1 LKERSGES
9 PGVLS
14 IEAAGRAFREKS
26 TMRNHFARGMS
37 SLLAAAAV
45 AGLACST
52 SNMDTNEAAGDVAV
66 HVNRDTAS
74 DTASAKPRVRW
85 LSDANLL
92 SLLGVMNSRQ
102 IAAADVE
109 LEGWHV
115 DSVRA
120 FAAGVA
126 REHAELQ
133 HSADSLSERLHLM
146 PVAPALNQPVS
157 ATFQARIDTVRRAEG
172 RTLDRVFMRE
182 QVASY
187 QFMTDYLGQ
196 LAAVAENPDVQA
208 LLATAR
214 DRATTQLNH
223 ARALQTR
230 LAGSDSAAAAD
241 SAAKLAARLAAKR
254 TKRNTV
260 P

>member
-1 LKERSGES
+1 
-9 PGVLS
+9 
-14 IEAAGRAFREKS
+14 
-26 TMRNHFARGMS
+26 MRNHFARGTNA
-37 SLLAAAAV
+37 LLAAAAA

-66 HVNRDTAS
+66 HVNP
-74 DTASAKPRVRW
+74 DTASAKPPVRW

-92 SLLGVMNSRQ
+92 SLLGLMNSRQ

-133 HSADSLSERLHLM
+133 HSADSLSEHLHLA
-146 PVAPALNQPVS
+146 PVAPALAQPVS
-157 ATFQARIDTVRRAEG
+157 ATLQAQIDTVRRAEG
-172 RTLDRVFMRE
+172 RALDRVFMRQ

-208 LLATAR
+208 LLSTAQ
-214 DRATTQLNH
+214 DRATAQLSH

-230 LAGSDSAAAAD
+230 LAAADSVAAD

-254 TKRNTV
+254 TRRNPV

>member
-1 LKERSGES
+1 
-9 PGVLS
+9 
-14 IEAAGRAFREKS
+14 
-26 TMRNHFARGMS
+26 MRNHFAGGMS
-37 SLLAAAAV
+37 SLLAATTA

-66 HVNRDTAS
+66 HVNP
-74 DTASAKPRVRW
+74 DTASAKPHVRW
-85 LSDANLL
+85 LSEANLL

-146 PVAPALNQPVS
+146 PVAPALAQPVS
-157 ATFQARIDTVRRAEG
+157 ATLQARTDTVRRAEG
-172 RTLDRVFMRE
+172 RALDRVFMRQ

-196 LAAVAENPDVQA
+196 LGAVAENPDVQA
-208 LLATAR
+208 LLSTAR
-214 DRATTQLNH
+214 DGAATQLNH
-223 ARALQTR
+223 ARTLQAR
-230 LAGSDSAAAAD
+230 LAVSDSVAAAD

-254 TKRNTV
+254 TRRNTV

>member
-1 LKERSGES
+1 
-9 PGVLS
+9 
-14 IEAAGRAFREKS
+14 
-26 TMRNHFARGMS
+26 MRNRFARGLN
-37 SLLAAAAV
+37 LLLVVAAAAG
-45 AGLACST
+45 AACST
-52 SNMDTNEAAGDVAV
+52 SNTDTNEAAGDVVV
-66 HVNRDTAS
+66 HATP
-74 DTASAKPRVRW
+74 DTASAKPIVRW

-133 HSADSLSERLHLM
+133 HSADSLSEHLHLA
-146 PVAPALNQPVS
+146 PVAPALAQPVS
-157 ATFQARIDTVRRAEG
+157 ATLQAQIDTVRRAEG
-172 RTLDRVFMRE
+172 RALDRVFMRQ

-208 LLATAR
+208 LLSTAR
-214 DRATTQLNH
+214 DGAATQLNH
-223 ARALQTR
+223 ARALQAR
-230 LAGSDSAAAAD
+230 LAVSDSVAAAD

-254 TKRNTV
+254 TRRNTV

>member
-1 LKERSGES
+1 
-9 PGVLS
+9 
-14 IEAAGRAFREKS
+14 
-26 TMRNHFARGMS
+26 MRNHFARGMS
-37 SLLAAAAV
+37 SLLAATAA

-66 HVNRDTAS
+66 HVNP
-74 DTASAKPRVRW
+74 DTASAKPHVRW

-146 PVAPALNQPVS
+146 PVAPALAQPVS
-157 ATFQARIDTVRRAEG
+157 ATLQARTDTVRRAEG
-172 RTLDRVFMRE
+172 RALDRVFMRQ

-196 LAAVAENPDVQA
+196 LGAVAENPDVQA
-208 LLATAR
+208 LLSTAR
-214 DRATTQLNH
+214 DGAATQLNH
-223 ARALQTR
+223 ARALQVR
-230 LAGSDSAAAAD
+230 LAVSDSVAAAD

-254 TKRNTV
+254 TRRNTV